1 MVYATRNIISSDGKL
16 RCPCI
21 KCVNNK
27 LLSPDDVNYHLLH
40 FGMMRNYNNWTFH
53 GEDVNEISSEPM
65 VENESV
71 GETNLLQTM
80 ANPKNKKLRM
90 ANANS
95 NRGEI
100 SGGNH
105 EQVNTRR
112 IEDQQHQSSNIQNQ
126 GSNEGSGHEA
136 QEEEGRIYE
145 YVVQD
150 PNGVRRR
157 GKTLLADVWNLPPGH
172 QIVVDVNKEMQPI
185 GEARVL
191 GCFCGTI
198 ARNGKLCSLSYT
210 RWDHLKKGG
219 NRNNEAM
226 ILKEVKA
233 RFLYPNA
240 LEKWILKSIGLKWKD
255 YKCYLKGRYYD
266 DDTDI
271 NIVQDKC
278 PSDVE
283 NDQWIS
289 LVNFW
294 RSEEGKK
301 RSQRGKESLMNA
313 KVKPISTTGTKSH
326 ARVREELK
334 KELKKSPTRTQTYLA
349 CHTHD
354 NEAEITNQIKSIVAE
369 QGDKEMNLDDD
380 PVSKVL
386 GKDQYGRVR
395 GLGLGAKP
403 SNFAEISAPPYCTG
417 LNLSSKDERAVF
429 YHLRQLKGW
438 TQRLNK
444 RVKRQDTTIK
454 KLKSKLQ
461 SQFGSDFDD
470 SDSDNSDS

>member
-1 MVYATRNIISSDGKL
+1 MDLRAIKEKLAFPIKSAEYRVGVDDFMVYATRNITSSDGKL
-16 RCPCI
+16 RCPSI
-21 KCVNNK
+21 KCVSNK
-27 LLSPDDVNYHLLH
+27 ILSLDDVNYHLLH
-40 FGMMRNYNNWTFH
+40 VGMMRNYNNWTFH
-53 GEDVNEISSEPM
+53 REDMDEISSKPM
-65 VENESV
+65 VENETV
-71 GETNLLQTM
+71 GEINLRQFVYDT
-80 ANPKNKKLRM
+80 
-90 ANANS
+90 
-95 NRGEI
+95 
-100 SGGNH
+100 
-105 EQVNTRR
+105 
-112 IEDQQHQSSNIQNQ
+112 
-126 GSNEGSGHEA
+126 
-136 QEEEGRIYE
+136 Y
-145 YVVQD
+145 D

-185 GEARVL
+185 GEEARVL
-191 GCFCGTI
+191 GCFYGTI

-219 NRNNEAM
+219 NRNNEDM
-226 ILKEVKA
+226 ILKEV
-233 RFLYPNA
+233 
-240 LEKWILKSIGLKWKD
+240 KD

-301 RSQRGKESLMNA
+301 RSQRDKESLMNA
-313 KVKPISTTGTKSH
+313 NVKLISTTSTKSQ
-326 ARVREELK
+326 ARVHEELK
-334 KELKKSPTRTQTYLA
+334 KELKKSPTLTQTYLA

-395 GLGLGAKP
+395 GLGLGAKL

-417 LNLSSKDERAVF
+417 LNLSSKDERVVF
-429 YHLRQLKGW
+429 YHLRQLKWW

-470 SDSDNSDS
+470 SYSDNSDSGSSDFDEDDDFNIHGVDK

>member
-1 MVYATRNIISSDGKL
+1 MDLRAIKEKLAFPIKSAEYRVGVDDFMVYATRNVTSSDGKL

-27 LLSPDDVNYHLLH
+27 ILSLDDVNYHLLH

-53 GEDVNEISSEPM
+53 GEDMDEISSEPM
-65 VENESV
+65 VENEIV
-71 GETNLLQTM
+71 GEINLCQNM

-95 NRGEI
+95 NKGEI

-105 EQVNTRR
+105 EQVNTHR
-112 IEDQQHQSSNIQNQ
+112 IEDQQHRSSNIQNQ

-157 GKTLLADVWNLPPGH
+157 EKTLLADVWNLPPGH
-172 QIVVDVNKEMQPI
+172 QIVVDVNTEMQLI
-185 GEARVL
+185 GEEARVL

-226 ILKEVKA
+226 ILKEVK
-233 RFLYPNA
+233 
-240 LEKWILKSIGLKWKD
+240 D

-283 NDQWIS
+283 NDQ
-289 LVNFW
+289 
-294 RSEEGKK
+294 
-301 RSQRGKESLMNA
+301 
-313 KVKPISTTGTKSH
+313 
-326 ARVREELK
+326 
-334 KELKKSPTRTQTYLA
+334 
-349 CHTHD
+349 
-354 NEAEITNQIKSIVAE
+354 
-369 QGDKEMNLDDD
+369 
-380 PVSKVL
+380 
-386 GKDQYGRVR
+386 
-395 GLGLGAKP
+395 
-403 SNFAEISAPPYCTG
+403 
-417 LNLSSKDERAVF
+417 
-429 YHLRQLKGW
+429 
-438 TQRLNK
+438 
-444 RVKRQDTTIK
+444 
-454 KLKSKLQ
+454 
-461 SQFGSDFDD
+461 
-470 SDSDNSDS
+470 

>member
-1 MVYATRNIISSDGKL
+1 MDLRAIKEKLALPIKSAEYRVGVDEFMVYATTNIISGDGKL

-65 VENESV
+65 AENESV

-145 YVVQD
+145 YVVQ
-150 PNGVRRR
+150 G
-157 GKTLLADVWNLPPGH
+157 L
-172 QIVVDVNKEMQPI
+172 Q
-185 GEARVL
+185 VL
-191 GCFCGTI
+191 FK
-198 ARNGKLCSLSYT
+198 R
-210 RWDHLKKGG
+210 
-219 NRNNEAM
+219 
-226 ILKEVKA
+226 
-233 RFLYPNA
+233 
-240 LEKWILKSIGLKWKD
+240 
-255 YKCYLKGRYYD
+255 RYYD

-354 NEAEITNQIKSIVAE
+354 NEAEITNQIKNIVAE

-386 GKDQYGRVR
+386 GKDQYGHVR

-403 SNFAEISAPPYCTG
+403 SNFAGISAPPYCTG

-444 RVKRQDTTIK
+444 RVKHQDTTIK

-470 SDSDNSDS
+470 SDFDNSDSSSSDFDEDDDFNIHGVDK

>member
-1 MVYATRNIISSDGKL
+1 MDLRATKEKLALPIKSAEYRVGVDDFMVYATRSLTSSDGKL

-40 FGMMRNYNNWTFH
+40 FGIMRNYNNWTFH
-53 GEDVNEISSEPM
+53 GE
-65 VENESV
+65 
-71 GETNLLQTM
+71 
-80 ANPKNKKLRM
+80 NKKLRM

-100 SGGNH
+100 NVGNL
-105 EQVNTRR
+105 EQLNTHHTRV
-112 IEDQQHQSSNIQNQ
+112 EDQQHQSSNSRNQ
-126 GSNEGSGHEA
+126 GSDEGSRHEA
-136 QEEEGRIYE
+136 QEDEGRIYE
-145 YVVQD
+145 YVVQ
-150 PNGVRRR
+150 
-157 GKTLLADVWNLPPGH
+157 
-172 QIVVDVNKEMQPI
+172 
-185 GEARVL
+185 
-191 GCFCGTI
+191 
-198 ARNGKLCSLSYT
+198 
-210 RWDHLKKGG
+210 
-219 NRNNEAM
+219 
-226 ILKEVKA
+226 
-233 RFLYPNA
+233 
-240 LEKWILKSIGLKWKD
+240 
-255 YKCYLKGRYYD
+255 GRYYND
-266 DDTDI
+266 DIDI
-271 NIVQDKC
+271 NIVQDRC

-283 NDQWIS
+283 KDQWIS

-301 RSQRGKESLMNA
+301 RSKRGKESLMNA

-354 NEAEITNQIKSIVAE
+354 NEAEITVYFMAMHLFWSFKLSIPNYFTNDTQNQIKSIVAE

-470 SDSDNSDS
+470 SDSNNSGSVSSDFDEDDDFNIHGVDKLYGLIYSACGFVA

>member
-1 MVYATRNIISSDGKL
+1 
-16 RCPCI
+16 
-21 KCVNNK
+21 
-27 LLSPDDVNYHLLH
+27 
-40 FGMMRNYNNWTFH
+40 
-53 GEDVNEISSEPM
+53 
-65 VENESV
+65 
-71 GETNLLQTM
+71 
-80 ANPKNKKLRM
+80 M

-105 EQVNTRR
+105 EQVNARR
-112 IEDQQHQSSNIQNQ
+112 IENQQHQSFNIQNQ

-172 QIVVDVNKEMQPI
+172 QIVVDVNKEMKPI
-185 GEARVL
+185 GKEARVL

-219 NRNNEAM
+219 NRNNKAM
-226 ILKEVKA
+226 ILKEV
-233 RFLYPNA
+233 
-240 LEKWILKSIGLKWKD
+240 KD

-266 DDTDI
+266 VDTDI
-271 NIVQDKC
+271 NIVQDKF

-334 KELKKSPTRTQTYLA
+334 KELKKSPTRIQTYLA

-354 NEAEITNQIKSIVAE
+354 NEAEITNQIKSVVAE

-386 GKDQYGRVR
+386 G
-395 GLGLGAKP
+395 LGAKP
-403 SNFAEISAPPYCTG
+403 LNFAEISAPPYCTG

-444 RVKRQDTTIK
+444 RVKHQDTTNK

-470 SDSDNSDS
+470 SDSDNSDSGSSDFDEDDHFNIHGVDKLYGLIYSACGFMA

>member
-1 MVYATRNIISSDGKL
+1 
-16 RCPCI
+16 
-21 KCVNNK
+21 
-27 LLSPDDVNYHLLH
+27 
-40 FGMMRNYNNWTFH
+40 
-53 GEDVNEISSEPM
+53 
-65 VENESV
+65 
-71 GETNLLQTM
+71 
-80 ANPKNKKLRM
+80 M

-95 NRGEI
+95 NMGEI

-105 EQVNTRR
+105 EQVNTHR

-136 QEEEGRIYE
+136 QEEGGCIYE
-145 YVVQD
+145 YVVQ
-150 PNGVRRR
+150 
-157 GKTLLADVWNLPPGH
+157 
-172 QIVVDVNKEMQPI
+172 EMQPI
-185 GEARVL
+185 GEEAR
-191 GCFCGTI
+191 
-198 ARNGKLCSLSYT
+198 
-210 RWDHLKKGG
+210 
-219 NRNNEAM
+219 
-226 ILKEVKA
+226 
-233 RFLYPNA
+233 
-240 LEKWILKSIGLKWKD
+240 D

-266 DDTDI
+266 GDMDI

-301 RSQRGKESLMNA
+301 RSQRGKESLTNA
-313 KVKPISTTGTKSH
+313 K
-326 ARVREELK
+326 K
-334 KELKKSPTRTQTYLA
+334 KELKKSPTRTQTHLA

-354 NEAEITNQIKSIVAE
+354 HEAEITNQIKSIVAE

-386 GKDQYGRVR
+386 GKDQYGRVC
-395 GLGLGAKP
+395 GLGLGVKP
-403 SNFAEISAPPYCTG
+403 SNFAEISAPPYYTG
-417 LNLSSKDERAVF
+417 LNFSSKDESAVF

-470 SDSDNSDS
+470 SYSDRSDSGSSDFDEDDDFNIHGVDK

>member
-1 MVYATRNIISSDGKL
+1 MDLRAIKEKLALPIKSAEYRVGVDEFMVYATRNIISRNGKL

-21 KCVNNK
+21 KYVNNK

-40 FGMMRNYNNWTFH
+40 FGMMRKYNNWTFH

-65 VENESV
+65 VENEIV
-71 GETNLLQTM
+71 GETNLLQFVRYWTM
-80 ANPKNKKLRM
+80 DNPKNKKLRM

-126 GSNEGSGHEA
+126 GSNESFGHEA
-136 QEEEGRIYE
+136 QEEEGCIYE

-185 GEARVL
+185 GEEARVL
-191 GCFCGTI
+191 ACFSGTI

-219 NRNNEAM
+219 NTNNEAM

-240 LEKWILKSIGLKWKD
+240 LEKWILKSIGLKWQD
-255 YKCYLKGRYYD
+255 YKWYLKGRYYD

-289 LVNFW
+289 L
-294 RSEEGKK
+294 K

-313 KVKPISTTGTKSH
+313 RVKPISTTEKG
-326 ARVREELK
+326 VE
-334 KELKKSPTRTQTYLA
+334 KESDRTQTYLA
-349 CHTHD
+349 CYTHD

-386 GKDQYGRVR
+386 GKDQYCRVR

-403 SNFAEISAPPYCTG
+403 SNFARISAPPYCTG
-417 LNLSSKDERAVF
+417 LNLSSKDERVF
-429 YHLRQLKGW
+429 SIIYA
-438 TQRLNK
+438 N
-444 RVKRQDTTIK
+444 
-454 KLKSKLQ
+454 
-461 SQFGSDFDD
+461 
-470 SDSDNSDS
+470 